1 MLVVKP
7 GTEIEIPLIYKDG
20 FSYVDPDEYITVFL
34 KRGYNNAG
42 PVILGPAKYSVQELG
57 SEIVIQ
63 RLVNNSMIMIKEATG
78 SYTLKIIMPD
88 NLFDGVY
95 TVEINAYVN
104 NLLVLKEINVQCKK
118 GYTSYD
124 EKYDV
129 GDKFIEISNKS
140 KYSSIG
146 NSTTM
151 NTLLIGHTDAIEPY
165 GILKIASIQE
175 AVNIL
180 RADMNSPLLRGV
192 YDAYSCGARD
202 IYIMSC
208 GYMSEYIEDVDQRN
222 VKIFEDSNETP
233 NTYSFYELYYLRLDR
248 CYALLKDYEFINII
262 VPLETSIIN
271 TGTTNFVKQLADHCE
286 QMQVETGEIVLGVIG
301 SRNNGMNLDDIDELY
316 EKDFE
321 IEPNIDESGLIISDP
336 GKYLVLVYGEIILS
350 HKQMQRSYVSS
361 MAAPMAGI
369 LASTRLDRGL
379 AKTRIPGALSV
390 HGVDFNAAQVK
401 KLEEKA
407 INTIVRGQR
416 SRRAALYDVLLTGDY
431 TQSISESFKDS
442 VNVRLVSVIIS
453 EIQSLGN
460 VAIGKFGYDKII
472 RYVEEYL
479 ALLQQSRLIINYRV
493 DSYADK
499 YEKGILYFNINITSA
514 RTLRS
519 ISFNVATGKES

>member
-20 FSYVDPDEYITVFL
+20 YSYVDPDEYITVFL
-34 KRGYNNAG
+34 KRGYNTSG
-42 PVILGPAKYSVQELG
+42 PIILGPAKYSVEELS
-57 SEIVIQ
+57 SEITIQ
-63 RLVNNSMIMIKEATG
+63 RLVNNSMIMKRESTG
-78 SYTLKIIMPD
+78 SYTLKVIMPS
-88 NLFDGVY
+88 NLFDGTY
-95 TVEINAYVN
+95 TVEVTAYVN
-104 NLLVLKEINVQCKK
+104 NLLVLKEINVQSKK

-124 EKYDV
+124 KKYDV
-129 GDKFIEISNKS
+129 GDKFIEIGNRSQ
-140 KYSSIG
+140 YTSIG

-165 GILKIASIQE
+165 GIIKISSIQE
-175 AVNIL
+175 AINIL
-180 RADMNSPLLRGV
+180 RADLNSPLLRGV
-192 YDAYSCGARD
+192 FDAYSCGARD

-208 GYMSEYIEDVDQRN
+208 GYMSEYVEQVDQRN
-222 VKIFEDSNETP
+222 IKIFQDSNLTP

-248 CYALLKDYEFINII
+248 CYSLLKDYEFINII

-271 TGTTNFVKQLADHCE
+271 TGTTNFVKQLSIHCE
-286 QMQVETGEIVLGVIG
+286 QMQVETGEVIFGVIG
-301 SRNNGMNLDDIDELY
+301 SRNDGMNIDDIDELY
-316 EKDFE
+316 EKDFD
-321 IEPNIDESGLIISDP
+321 IQSDIDDSGLIVSDP
-336 GKYLVLVYGEIILS
+336 GKYVILVYGEAVFS

-361 MAAPMAGI
+361 MAAPMAAM
-369 LASTRLDRGL
+369 LSSTRLDRGL
-379 AKTRIPGALSV
+379 AKARIPGALSV

-401 KLEEKA
+401 KLEEKG

-472 RYVEEYL
+472 RYVEEYM
-479 ALLQQSRLIINYRV
+479 ALLQQSRLIINYKV
-493 DSYADK
+493 DSFADK

>member
-7 GTEIEIPLIYKDG
+7 GTQIEIPLIYKDG
-20 FSYVDPDEYITVFL
+20 YSYVDPDEYITVFL
-34 KRGYNNAG
+34 KRGYNGSG
-42 PVILGPAKYSVQELG
+42 PVILGPAKYSVEELS
-57 SEIVIQ
+57 SEITIQ
-63 RLVNNSMIMIKEATG
+63 RLVNNSMIMKRESEG
-78 SYTLKIIMPD
+78 SYTLKVTMPE
-88 NLFDGVY
+88 NLFDGMY
-95 TVEINAYVN
+95 TVEVTAYIN

-129 GDKFIEISNKS
+129 GDKFIEIGKKS
-140 KYSSIG
+140 KYISIG

-165 GILKIASIQE
+165 GIVKISSIQE

-180 RADMNSPLLRGV
+180 RADLNSPLLRGV
-192 YDAYSCGARD
+192 FDAYSCGARD

-208 GYMSEYIEDVDQRN
+208 GYMSEYVEEVNQRN
-222 VKIFEDSNETP
+222 VKIFQDSNLTP

-262 VPLETSIIN
+262 VPLEASIIN
-271 TGTTNFVKQLADHCE
+271 TGTTNFVKQLSIHCE
-286 QMQVETGEIVLGVIG
+286 QMQVETGEVILGIIG
-301 SRNNGMNLDDIDELY
+301 SRNNGMSLDDLNELS
-316 EKDFE
+316 EKDFD
-321 IEPNIDESGLIISDP
+321 IQSDIDESGLIISDP
-336 GKYLVLVYGEIILS
+336 GKYVVLVYGEAVFS

-361 MAAPMAGI
+361 MAAPMAGM

-379 AKTRIPGALSV
+379 AKARIPGALSV

-401 KLEEKA
+401 KLEEKG

-416 SRRAALYDVLLTGDY
+416 SRRAALYDVLITGDY

-472 RYVEEYL
+472 RYVEEYM
-479 ALLQQSRLIINYRV
+479 ALLQQSRLIINYKV
-493 DSYADK
+493 DSFADK
-499 YEKGILYFNINITSA
+499 YDKGILYFNINITSA